1 MSSAYGNIPRL
12 NNANLQAINQMLPS
26 TCTLKSGETV
36 SLVRVDVQDEKT
48 IATIHK
54 LLNDEILDGRTYPQ
68 EDLMDLQQ
76 FKRYFLSNDAFVLLS
91 SNREVVGTFYVK
103 PNFPGRCSH
112 VCNGGFI
119 THPDWR
125 GKGAGS
131 LLCDYFIKIAPLLGY
146 RQSMFNL
153 VFANNAA
160 SVATWRARGFQE
172 LGRVPQAGR
181 LKKYND
187 EGECTGEEYID
198 AIMFGYSFM

>member
-1 MSSAYGNIPRL
+1 
-12 NNANLQAINQMLPS
+12 MLPS